1 MSSART
7 PRLANPYS
15 LGVGA
20 DQVCGDVPGSDLRS
34 AALSAGVRR
43 TLAVGLL
50 GAGASVGLGVLGQGA
65 AFAEDDET
73 TAVESFDGGGSSD
86 QGSWDGGSDWSSI
99 EVPTVELPDVSNFE
113 SSPVSEVGS
122 GLLGDGPDTSGAVA
136 AESSD
141 PSLVAGPV
149 SGVDVESSSLVVA
162 PVPVP
167 VTAPEGSF
175 APEVW
180 GELDVVGLESSVP
193 ELSSDLPGG
202 SDQQDAFPDVVAVEP
217 LAPSDP
223 SLVPASSDPS
233 LVAGPVSGVDVE
245 SSSLVVAPVPDRS
258 APPVLDAE
266 VWDELGTASSAVLVS
281 STGTDDLQAA
291 SGQATRTPVPS
302 SGRDGTISA
311 PPEVLDGIALGIDAE
326 RPWDVQRRD
335 AGYRNNL
342 TNILDQVDLSQ
353 GNTLLVGA
361 TGHPYPEAEAAAAA
375 GFQVVVRTEGVDP
388 TTAAGERL
396 AEQRNSAVLPPPGY
410 NGPFRGL
417 YVGTEGRGGLHPDAI
432 PQDPDVTQAV
442 VLTQGEFG
450 TVAGERWEENPYVDA
465 DDLAPLTWYQ
475 ERGIPVTEFGLEPR
489 QVNGVIDSDR
499 LLQPIPPTSL
509 PADDSTNLEWF
520 QQRALPSLLDRSG
533 LSGDESTTNPPDGRL
548 VVGDEAPE
556 SSPALVTPATG
567 GLLSAEQPTLVAKS
581 QPKPTPRPKPRPT
594 PQPDK
599 PGYQPPRDPP
609 PRRPPTSDS
618 GPPPGGVLVASSAV
632 SDSGGFLPIAAGASG
647 ADRVAPTPSAEQ
659 EAHGAGRS
667 TDGTLLAQY
676 RPPPPEPPRQQ
687 CDDGRGLFGCGPSTA
702 RRNSPDR
709 PIRVTSP
716 LPSDG
721 GVTPAPRTITR
732 PHATY
737 TLCWGGECGT
747 YEIIGDGS
755 QMRRIEGGST
765 TPPEV
770 SSSYVQHLITWPVPN
785 LRLWP
790 NPRI

>member
-20 DQVCGDVPGSDLRS
+20 DQVSGDVPGSDPRS

-73 TAVESFDGGGSSD
+73 TAVESFAGGGSSD

-99 EVPTVELPDVSNFE
+99 EVSTVELPDVSNFE

-122 GLLGDGPDTSGAVA
+122 GLLGDGPDTSGGVA

-141 PSLVAGPV
+141 PSLVPGPV
-149 SGVDVESSSLVVA
+149 SGADVESSSLVVA
-162 PVPVP
+162 PVPDP

-180 GELDVVGLESSVP
+180 GELDVAELESLAP

-233 LVAGPVSGVDVE
+233 LVPGPVSGADVE
-245 SSSLVVAPVPDRS
+245 SSSLVVAPVPDWS

-266 VWDELGTASSAVLVS
+266 VWDEMGTASSAVLVS
-281 STGTDDLQAA
+281 STGTDDLQVA
-291 SGQATRTPVPS
+291 SGQATTTPVPS
-302 SGRDGTISA
+302 SGSGRDGTISA
-311 PPEVLDGIALGIDAE
+311 PPEVLDGIAPGIDAE
-326 RPWDVQRRD
+326 RQWDVQRRD

-342 TNILDQVDLSQ
+342 TNVLDQVDLSQ

-375 GFQVVVRTEGVDP
+375 GFQVVVRTDGVDP

-396 AEQRNSAVLPPPGY
+396 AEQRNSAVLPPPGAY
-410 NGPFRGL
+410 GPFRGL
-417 YVGTEGRGGLHPDAI
+417 YVGTEGRGGLRPAAI

-450 TVAGERWEENPYVDA
+450 TVAGERWEENPYTNA

-499 LLQPIPPTSL
+499 LLQPVPPVSL
-509 PADDSTNLEWF
+509 PADDSTNLDWF
-520 QQRALPSLLDRSG
+520 QQRALPSLLDQSG
-533 LSGDESTTNPPDGRL
+533 LSWDESTAYPADGRL

-567 GLLSAEQPTLVAKS
+567 GLLTTEQSTLVAKS
-581 QPKPTPRPKPRPT
+581 RPKPPRPTPRPRPRPT

-618 GPPPGGVLVASSAV
+618 GPPQGGVLVASSAV
-632 SDSGGFLPIAAGASG
+632 SDSGGFLPVAAGASGADRVAPTPSTEQVVAQALVTPDTGGLLTGEQSTLVAHHTSRPKPVIRKATPSKPAPRWTRPARPVYVPPRDPPPRRPPTSDSGPPQGGVLVASSAVSDSGGFLPVAAGASG

-659 EAHGAGRS
+659 VVA
-667 TDGTLLAQY
+667 
-676 RPPPPEPPRQQ
+676 
-687 CDDGRGLFGCGPSTA
+687 
-702 RRNSPDR
+702 
-709 PIRVTSP
+709 
-716 LPSDG
+716 
-721 GVTPAPRTITR
+721 
-732 PHATY
+732 
-737 TLCWGGECGT
+737 
-747 YEIIGDGS
+747 
-755 QMRRIEGGST
+755 
-765 TPPEV
+765 
-770 SSSYVQHLITWPVPN
+770 
-785 LRLWP
+785 
-790 NPRI
+790 